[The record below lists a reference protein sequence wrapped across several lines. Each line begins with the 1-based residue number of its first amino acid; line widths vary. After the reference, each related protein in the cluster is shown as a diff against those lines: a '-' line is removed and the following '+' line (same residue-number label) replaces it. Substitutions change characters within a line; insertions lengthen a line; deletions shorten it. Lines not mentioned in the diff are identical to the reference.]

1 MIYDDIKHFNK
12 QFEYEP
18 KVENAT
24 KLKKFKKFLVVGMG
38 GSHLA
43 ADILKSWKPDIDIVV
58 WNDYGLPPLK
68 DVKER
73 LLIANSYSGKTEE
86 TIDSLNAAKAHH
98 VSSAVISTGGKLIG
112 LAQKHKLPYV
122 QMPDLHM
129 QPRMALGLNL
139 RGLLALM
146 GDKSWLNETLELA
159 KELHPARHEI
169 GGKALAKRLY
179 GSVPIIYASL
189 KNQSVAYNWKIK
201 FNETGKTPAFMN
213 VFPELNH
220 NEMTSF
226 DVKLRTA
233 TLSKNFHFIF
243 LKDIDD
249 DKRIIRRMNI
259 LEKLLFDRGFKVEA
273 LFMQGKNRLQKIFN
287 SLNLADWTAYHTALQ
302 YGVEPEQVPMVEEF
316 KKLMVPR
323 G

>member
-1 MIYDDIKHFNK
+1 
-12 QFEYEP
+12 
-18 KVENAT
+18 
-24 KLKKFKKFLVVGMG
+24 
-38 GSHLA
+38 
-43 ADILKSWKPDIDIVV
+43 
-58 WNDYGLPPLK
+58 
-68 DVKER
+68 
-73 LLIANSYSGKTEE
+73 
-86 TIDSLNAAKAHH
+86 
-98 VSSAVISTGGKLIG
+98 
-112 LAQKHKLPYV
+112 
-122 QMPDLHM
+122 
-129 QPRMALGLNL
+129 
-139 RGLLALM
+139 
-146 GDKSWLNETLELA
+146 
-159 KELHPARHEI
+159 
-169 GGKALAKRLY
+169 
-179 GSVPIIYASL
+179 
-189 KNQSVAYNWKIK
+189 
-201 FNETGKTPAFMN
+201 MN